1 MVFSSMIFLWA
12 FLPIVFIL
20 DKIAGKSRKLQNILL
35 LAASLLFYAWG
46 EPRYMWL
53 LLVSILAN
61 YALGLFMDGIQGQ
74 GRRKFILI
82 AGILVNLG
90 ILGYYK
96 YFNFFI
102 NTLNK
107 IFGRELLSMKD
118 IALPLGVSFFTFQAM
133 TYLIDLYK
141 KKYPAQKNVLNMA
154 LYFSFF
160 PKITQGPIEKY
171 RDFEKQLTQRQ
182 QSLTLMGEGIRRFV
196 YGLAKK
202 VIIADTLG
210 ACVDR
215 IYGLDLGNKPSLI
228 ERVRFLPK
236 NDANFIEPGHKYEML
251 YYDNRWISLGMH
263 IARCDSLVYEI
274 PANSLT
280 LVRDLTAGKEE
291 RPFTYREHTP
301 QWW

>member
-1 MVFSSMIFLWA
+1 MIFLWA

-61 YALGLFMDGIQGQ
+61 YALGLFMDGVSGL

-141 KKYPAQKNVLNMA
+141 KKISGPEKCPEYGA
-154 LYFSFF
+154 LFF
-160 PKITQGPIEKY
+160 LFPENNTGPY
-171 RDFEKQLTQRQ
+171 
-182 QSLTLMGEGIRRFV
+182 
-196 YGLAKK
+196 
-202 VIIADTLG
+202 
-210 ACVDR
+210 
-215 IYGLDLGNKPSLI
+215 
-228 ERVRFLPK
+228 
-236 NDANFIEPGHKYEML
+236 
-251 YYDNRWISLGMH
+251 
-263 IARCDSLVYEI
+263 
-274 PANSLT
+274 
-280 LVRDLTAGKEE
+280 
-291 RPFTYREHTP
+291 
-301 QWW
+301 

>member
-61 YALGLFMDGIQGQ
+61 YALGLFMDGVSGL

-215 IYGLDLGNKPSLI
+215 IYGLDLGNINGVLAWVAIIFYSLQ
-228 ERVRFLPK
+228 
-236 NDANFIEPGHKYEML
+236 L
-251 YYDNRWISLGMH
+251 YYDFSGYSDMAVGLGKMFGFHLTENFNYPYIASTITDFWRRWHISLTSWF
-263 IARCDSLVYEI
+263 R
-274 PANSLT
+274 
-280 LVRDLTAGKEE
+280 
-291 RPFTYREHTP
+291 
-301 QWW
+301 